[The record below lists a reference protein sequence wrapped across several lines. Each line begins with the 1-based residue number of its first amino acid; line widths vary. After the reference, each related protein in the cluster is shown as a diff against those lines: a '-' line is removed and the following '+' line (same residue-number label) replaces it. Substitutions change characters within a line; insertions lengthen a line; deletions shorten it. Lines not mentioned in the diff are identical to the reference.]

1 VQYQGPLALGGFHL
15 SQDVLSKYQGV
26 SEPEKKRKS
35 FVKPNRALYISIFT
49 ALNSLYFF

>member
-26 SEPEKKRKS
+26 SEPEKDGRVLLKQIMHYTS
-35 FVKPNRALYISIFT
+35 VFLQP
-49 ALNSLYFF
+49 